1 MSTAPNQVTLGT
13 SATTLVVPGVTS
25 AASAAAQSGVTK
37 FISTDAGGHAAASA
51 YGPQDIAA
59 LSASVGGME
68 QSVAGLQQSVNA
80 VQQSIPRAYEGT
92 AIAIALGAAALPD
105 NKRYAITANV
115 GTFRGESAFGGS
127 AQFRVS
133 DNLVLNAG
141 IGAGFRE
148 GGVGARVGA
157 TWAW

>member
-1 MSTAPNQVTLGT
+1 VSTASNQVTLGT

-25 AASAAAQSGVTK
+25 AASAAAQSGTTR
-37 FISTDAGGHAAASA
+37 FISTDAQGHAAASP
-51 YGPQDIAA
+51 YGPQDIAS
-59 LSASVGGME
+59 LSASVGGMA

-80 VQQSIPRAYEGT
+80 VQQDIPRAYEGT

-115 GTFRGESAFGGS
+115 GTFRGQSAFGGS
-127 AQFRVS
+127 AQLRVS

-141 IGAGFRE
+141 IGAGFSE
-148 GGVGARVGA
+148 GGVGARIGA